1 MIEPTIYIFR
11 GYIRSYD
18 SHSLKQIYDVNT
30 LNLIEVAR
38 SYGFEAP
45 PFVDLPVSHKAKIVP
60 SLKKR
65 PMGKSYRF
73 VPANG
78 KKFKKN

>member
-1 MIEPTIYIFR
+1 MIFR

-38 SYGFEAP
+38 SFGFEAP
-45 PFVDLPVSHKAKIVP
+45 PFVDLPISHKPKVP
-60 SLKKR
+60 LLNNTKKR
-65 PMGKSYRF
+65 TIGNSKKF
-73 VPANG
+73 GFALVGA